1 MSLYSYISQ
10 KIPGLKS
17 KLKQAA
23 IFQEPEEYIESTF
36 KTSAFLSL
44 GVFFVF
50 FFFTLSLWSILIIPL
65 STPLLFMY
73 FVKFVDV
80 KIEKIKKKIDEE
92 IIFAGRFLI
101 IGLESG
107 VPIDKI
113 FEDME
118 KNYVYIGYYFGEI
131 LNKVYLGTSMDDAIN
146 ETLNISPSPNLRR
159 ILWQV
164 VNSLKTGTE
173 VGTALNS
180 VIDQIVREQ
189 AISVQEYGKK
199 LSPLAMF
206 YMTVSIII
214 PSLGITMLVI
224 LATFIGL
231 NITFPFL
238 LVLAILIGFVQFMFL
253 SMIRSSRPA
262 ISTN

>member
-1 MSLYSYISQ
+1 MLYSFIA
-10 KIPGLKS
+10 KKVPGLRL
-17 KLKQAA
+17 KLRQAGL
-23 IFQEPEEYIESTF
+23 FQEPEEYVKATLG
-36 KTSAFLSL
+36 TSIMLSIGL
-44 GVFFVF
+44 FFVF
-50 FFFTLSLWSILIIPL
+50 FFFTLSLWAILVIPISI
-65 STPLLFMY
+65 PLLFSY

-107 VPIDKI
+107 VPMHKI

-118 KNYVYIGYYFGEI
+118 KNYEYVGYYFGEI
-131 LNKVYLGTSMDDAIN
+131 LNKVYLGTSMEDAVN
-146 ETLNISPSPNLRR
+146 DTLNASPSPNLRR
-159 ILWQV
+159 LLWQV
-164 VNSLKTGTE
+164 MNSLKTGTE
-173 VGTALNS
+173 VGGALNS
-180 VIDQIVREQ
+180 VLDQIVREQ

-199 LSPLAMF
+199 LNPLAMF

-231 NITFPFL
+231 KVTMPIL
-238 LVLAILIGFVQFMFL
+238 LVLAVLIAFVQFMFL
-253 SMIRSSRPA
+253 SLVRASRPS
-262 ISTN
+262 IST

>member
-1 MSLYSYISQ
+1 MLYSFIAK
-10 KIPGLKS
+10 KIPGLRL
-17 KLKQAA
+17 KLRQAG
-23 IFQEPEEYIESTF
+23 ILQEPEDYVKNTVGTCIM
-36 KTSAFLSL
+36 LSI
-44 GVFFVF
+44 GIFFIF
-50 FFFTLSLWSILIIPL
+50 FFFTLSIWSILVIPFSL
-65 STPLLFMY
+65 PMLFTY
-73 FVKFVDV
+73 FIKFVDV

-118 KNYVYIGYYFGEI
+118 KNYEYVGYYFGEI
-131 LNKVYLGTSMDDAIN
+131 LNKVYLGTNMEDAVS
-146 ETLNISPSPNLRR
+146 ETLNYSPSPNLRR

-164 VNSLKTGTE
+164 MNSLKTGTE
-173 VGTALNS
+173 VSSALNS
-180 VIDQIVREQ
+180 VIEQIIREQ
-189 AISVQEYGKK
+189 AIAVQEYGKK

-206 YMTVSIII
+206 YMTISIIV

-231 NITFPFL
+231 KVTLPIL
-238 LVLAILIGFVQFMFL
+238 IVLAILIAFVQFMFL
-253 SMIRSSRPA
+253 SLIKSSRPS
-262 ISTN
+262 IST

>member
-1 MSLYSYISQ
+1 MIYSYVANR
-10 KIPGLKS
+10 IPGIRLK
-17 KLKQAA
+17 LRQAGV
-23 IFQEPEEYIESTF
+23 FQEPEEYVKSIIGT
-36 KTSAFLSL
+36 AVLLSF

-50 FFFTLSLWSILIIPL
+50 FFFTLSLWSIILIPI
-65 STPLLFMY
+65 SIPLLFMY
-73 FVKFVDV
+73 FIKFVDV
-80 KIEKIKKKIDEE
+80 KIEKVKKRIDEE

-107 VPIDKI
+107 VPIHKI

-118 KNYVYIGYYFGEI
+118 KNYEYIGYYFGEI
-131 LNKVYLGTSMDDAIN
+131 LNKMYLGTNMEEAIN
-146 ETLNISPSPNLRR
+146 DTLNASPSPNLRR

-189 AISVQEYGKK
+189 AISIQEYGKK

-206 YMTVSIII
+206 YMTISIII

-231 NITFPFL
+231 KVTMPVLIF
-238 LVLAILIGFVQFMFL
+238 LAIMIAFIQFMFL
-253 SMIRSSRPA
+253 SMVRSSRPS
-262 ISTN
+262 IST

>member
-1 MSLYSYISQ
+1 MIYSYLAARF
-10 KIPGLKS
+10 PGLRS
-17 KLKQAA
+17 KLRQAG
-23 IFQEPEEYIESTF
+23 IFQEPEDYIKNTLA
-36 KTSAFLSL
+36 TSILLSV
-44 GVFFVF
+44 GMFFVF
-50 FFFTLSLWSILIIPL
+50 FFFTLSLWAIIVVPL
-65 STPLLFMY
+65 FIPMIFSYFM
-73 FVKFVDV
+73 KFVDV
-80 KIEKIKKKIDEE
+80 KIENIKKKIDEE

-107 VPIDKI
+107 VPIHKI

-118 KNYVYIGYYFGEI
+118 KNYEYIGFYFGEI
-131 LNKVYLGTSMDDAIN
+131 LNKVYLGTSMEDAISD
-146 ETLNISPSPNLRR
+146 TLNTTPSPNLRR

-164 VNSLKTGTE
+164 MNSMKTGTE

-189 AISVQEYGKK
+189 AIAVQEYGKK

-206 YMTVSIII
+206 YMTISIIV

-231 NITFPFL
+231 KVTMPIL
-238 LVLAILIGFVQFMFL
+238 LVMAMLIAFVQFMFL
-253 SMIRSSRPA
+253 SLVRSSRPS
-262 ISTN
+262 IST

>member
-1 MSLYSYISQ
+1 MSLYSYIT
-10 KIPGLKS
+10 KTIPGLRL
-17 KLKQAA
+17 KLKQAG
-23 IFQEPEEYIESTF
+23 IIQEPEEYVRSTLA
-36 KTSAFLSL
+36 TAAFMSI

-50 FFFTLSLWSILIIPL
+50 FFFTLSPWSILVIPISL
-65 STPLLFMY
+65 PLMFLY
-73 FVKFVDV
+73 FLKFVDV
-80 KIEKIKKKIDEE
+80 KIENIRKKVDEE

-107 VPIDKI
+107 VPIHKI

-118 KNYVYIGYYFGEI
+118 KNYTYIGYYFGEI
-131 LNKVYLGTSMDDAIN
+131 LNKVYLGTSMEDAIN
-146 ETLNISPSPNLRR
+146 ETLTLSPSPNLRR

-164 VNSLKTGTE
+164 MNSMKTGTE
-173 VGTALNS
+173 VGHALNS

-189 AISVQEYGKK
+189 TISVKEYGKK

-206 YMTVSIII
+206 YMTISIII

-231 NITFPFL
+231 KITMP
-238 LVLAILIGFVQFMFL
+238 VLIGVAIFIGFIQFMFL
-253 SMIRSSRPA
+253 SLVRASRPS
-262 ISTN
+262 IST

>member
-1 MSLYSYISQ
+1 MLYSYLA
-10 KIPGLKS
+10 KTIPGLRS
-17 KLKQAA
+17 KLRQAG
-23 IFQEPEEYIESTF
+23 IFQEPEEYVKSILATCML
-36 KTSAFLSL
+36 LSL
-44 GVFFVF
+44 GVFFIF
-50 FFFTLSLWSILIIPL
+50 FFFTMSLWAILAIPFSL
-65 STPLLFMY
+65 PILFLY
-73 FVKFVDV
+73 FANFVDM

-107 VPIDKI
+107 VPIHKI

-118 KNYVYIGYYFGEI
+118 KNYEYVGYYFGEI
-131 LNKVYLGTSMDDAIN
+131 LNKVYLGTGMEEAIN
-146 ETLNISPSPNLRR
+146 ETILVAPSPNLRR

-164 VNSLKTGTE
+164 VNSMKTGTE
-173 VGTALNS
+173 VSRSLNS
-180 VIDQIVREQ
+180 VIEQIVKEQ

-224 LATFIGL
+224 LATFIGIKVTL
-231 NITFPFL
+231 PIL
-238 LVLAILIGFVQFMFL
+238 LILAGLIAFVQFMFL
-253 SMIRSSRPA
+253 SLVKASRPS
-262 ISTN
+262 IST

>member
-1 MSLYSYISQ
+1 MKIYQYLAK
-10 KIPGLKS
+10 KIPGLNI
-17 KLKQAA
+17 KLRQAGML
-23 IFQEPEEYIESTF
+23 ETPEEYVKSTF
-36 KTSAFLSL
+36 MTALMLSI
-44 GVFFVF
+44 GVFFIF
-50 FFFTLSLWSILIIPL
+50 FFFTLSPLSIFIIPI
-65 STPLLFMY
+65 SIPLLFMY
-73 FVKFVDV
+73 FIKYVDV
-80 KIEKIKKKIDEE
+80 KIERIRKKIDEE

-107 VPIDKI
+107 VLVHKI

-118 KNYVYIGYYFGEI
+118 KNYEYIGYYFGEI
-131 LNKVYLGTSMDDAIN
+131 LNRVYLGTTMEDAIN
-146 ETLNISPSPNLRR
+146 ETITINPSPNLRR

-164 VNSLKTGTE
+164 LNSLKTGTE
-173 VGTALNS
+173 VGHALNS

-189 AISVQEYGKK
+189 AISVKEYGKK

-231 NITFPFL
+231 NITMPILIFL
-238 LVLAILIGFVQFMFL
+238 AVMIGFVQFMFL
-253 SMIRSSRPA
+253 SLVKSQRPS
-262 ISTN
+262 IST

>member
-1 MSLYSYISQ
+1 MLYSYIA
-10 KIPGLKS
+10 KNIHGLRL
-17 KLKQAA
+17 KLRQAG
-23 IFQEPEEYIESTF
+23 IFQEPEEYVKATVG
-36 KTSAFLSL
+36 TSVLLSIGL
-44 GVFFVF
+44 FFMF
-50 FFFTLSLWSILIIPL
+50 FFFTLSLWAVVIIPL
-65 STPLLFMY
+65 SIPLLFMY
-73 FVKFVDV
+73 FIKFVDV

-107 VPIDKI
+107 VPMHKI

-118 KNYVYIGYYFGEI
+118 KNYEYVGYYFGEI
-131 LNKVYLGTSMDDAIN
+131 LNKVYLGTSMEDAVTD
-146 ETLNISPSPNLRR
+146 TLNASPSPNLRR
-159 ILWQV
+159 LLWQV
-164 VNSLKTGTE
+164 MNSLKTGTE
-173 VGTALNS
+173 VGGALNS
-180 VIDQIVREQ
+180 VLDQIVREQ

-231 NITFPFL
+231 KVTMPIL
-238 LVLAILIGFVQFMFL
+238 LLLAILIAFVQFMFL
-253 SMIRSSRPA
+253 SLVRSSRPS
-262 ISTN
+262 IST

>member
-1 MSLYSYISQ
+1 MMYSYLA
-10 KIPGLKS
+10 KMFPGLRL
-17 KLKQAA
+17 KLRQAG
-23 IFQEPEEYIESTF
+23 IFQEPEGYVKSILGTCLL
-36 KTSAFLSL
+36 LSF
-44 GVFFVF
+44 GVFFIF
-50 FFFTLSLWSILIIPL
+50 FFFTLSAWSVILIPL
-65 STPLLFMY
+65 SIPLLFLY

-107 VPIDKI
+107 VPMHKI

-118 KNYVYIGYYFGEI
+118 KNYEYIGYYFGEI
-131 LNKVYLGTSMDDAIN
+131 LNKMYLGTSMEDAISD
-146 ETLNISPSPNLRR
+146 TLNTSPSPNLTR

-164 VNSLKTGTE
+164 MNSLKTGTE
-173 VGTALNS
+173 VGSALNS

-206 YMTVSIII
+206 YMTISIII

-224 LATFIGL
+224 LSAFIGL
-231 NITFPFL
+231 KVTMPVLIFL
-238 LVLAILIGFVQFMFL
+238 AVLIAFVQFMFL
-253 SMIRSSRPA
+253 SLVRSSRPS
-262 ISTN
+262 IST

>member
-1 MSLYSYISQ
+1 MLYSYIAKS
-10 KIPGLKS
+10 IPGLRF
-17 KLKQAA
+17 KLRQAGV
-23 IFQEPEEYIESTF
+23 FQEPEEYIKSILVTTF
-36 KTSAFLSL
+36 LLSI
-44 GVFFVF
+44 GIFFIF
-50 FFFTLSLWSILIIPL
+50 FFFTLSLWSLVVIPIGM
-65 STPLLFMY
+65 PFLFMY

-107 VPIDKI
+107 VPIHKI

-118 KNYVYIGYYFGEI
+118 KNYEYVGFYFGEI
-131 LNKVYLGTSMDDAIN
+131 LNKVYLGTSMEDAVSD
-146 ETLNISPSPNLRR
+146 TLNDSPSPNLRR

-164 VNSLKTGTE
+164 MNSLKTGTE

-199 LSPLAMF
+199 LNPLAMF
-206 YMTVSIII
+206 YMTISIIV

-231 NITFPFL
+231 KVTMPVL
-238 LVLAILIGFVQFMFL
+238 LVLAMMIAFVQFMFL
-253 SMIRSSRPA
+253 SLVRSSRPS
-262 ISTN
+262 IST

>member
-1 MSLYSYISQ
+1 LLAV
-10 KIPGLKS
+10 P
-17 KLKQAA
+17 
-23 IFQEPEEYIESTF
+23 
-36 KTSAFLSL
+36 LSL
-44 GVFFVF
+44 
-50 FFFTLSLWSILIIPL
+50 
-65 STPLLFMY
+65 PLLFLY
-73 FVKFVDV
+73 FIKFVDV

-101 IGLESG
+101 IGLDSG
-107 VPIDKI
+107 VPIHEI

-118 KNYVYIGYYFGEI
+118 KNYEYVGFYFGEI
-131 LNKVYLGTSMDDAIN
+131 LNKVYLGTGMEEAIN
-146 ETLNISPSPNLRR
+146 ETILVAPSPNLRR

-164 VNSLKTGTE
+164 VNAMRTGTE
-173 VGTALNS
+173 VSNSLNS

-224 LATFIGL
+224 LATFIG
-231 NITFPFL
+231 IKVTMPIL
-238 LVLAILIGFVQFMFL
+238 LMLAGLIAFVQFMFL
-253 SMIRSSRPA
+253 SLVRASRPS
-262 ISTN
+262 ISM